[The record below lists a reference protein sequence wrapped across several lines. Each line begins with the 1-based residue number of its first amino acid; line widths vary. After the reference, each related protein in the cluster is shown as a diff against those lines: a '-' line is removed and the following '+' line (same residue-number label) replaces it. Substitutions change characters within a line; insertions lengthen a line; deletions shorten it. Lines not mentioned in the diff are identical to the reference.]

1 MVSLSPQTDDAGALD
16 HPFGPPTEADPL
28 QMDMG
33 LDRTLGTSVQDLQ
46 HTIHALRDTIAR
58 QDQAIARMQ
67 HLAQRDPL
75 TDLPNRSVLIQNAKQ
90 AIAQATAGHRP
101 LAEMVLD
108 LDRFKNINDS
118 LGHRVGDALLTALAT
133 RFRSSVRERDTV
145 SRLSGDEFMLV
156 LPNTDA
162 AGAALV
168 AQKLI
173 ARTLPAFKVTQQELS
188 ITPSIG
194 IAMFP
199 ADAED
204 FDALA
209 QCAEAAMCH
218 AKRGGHGTYRFFTR
232 DMQADTA
239 RALRIENALRRAL
252 EHGQLQLYY
261 QPLID
266 LQSGRVIGAEAL
278 LRWHHTELGAIAP
291 AEFIPVAEAS
301 GLVSAIGEWALR
313 SAVRQL
319 RTWMDAGLP
328 ALSMAV
334 NLSAAQFHHAGLPA
348 LASEILDQAGL
359 SPEHLE
365 LELTE
370 GVAMEDPQRAMA
382 VMADLH
388 ARGIRVSIDDF
399 GTGYSSLSYLKRFR
413 AHKLK
418 IDQSFV
424 RDISDDPDDKAIVG
438 AIIHMASSL
447 GLRTIA
453 EGVETESQLAFLRQQ
468 GCDEA
473 QGYLFSRPLAPA
485 LFEAFVRDL
494 QDHP

>member
-1 MVSLSPQTDDAGALD
+1 MTDDDGAPD
-16 HPFGPPTEADPL
+16 HPFAPRTEAGQLP
-28 QMDMG
+28 MDIA
-33 LDRTLGTSVQDLQ
+33 LDRTATDSAEDLR
-46 HTIHALRDTIAR
+46 HTINVLRDRIAE
-58 QDQAIARMQ
+58 QDQAIA
-67 HLAQRDPL
+67 HLRHIAQLDPL
-75 TDLPNRSVLIQNAKQ
+75 TDLPHRSVLTESAPQT
-90 AIAQATAGHRP
+90 IAQAAAGHRP
-101 LAEMVLD
+101 LAVMVLD

-118 LGHRVGDALLTALAT
+118 LGHRVGDALLSALAM
-133 RFRSSVRERDTV
+133 RFRSSVRERDML
-145 SRLSGDEFMLV
+145 SRLSGDEFMLI
-156 LPNTDA
+156 LPDTDA

-173 ARTLPAFKVTQQELS
+173 ASTLPAVKIAHQELS
-188 ITPSIG
+188 VTPSIG

-199 ADAED
+199 DDGED
-204 FDALA
+204 FDTLA
-209 QCAEAAMCH
+209 QCADAAMCR
-218 AKRGGHGTYRFFTR
+218 AKRGGHGTYRFFTQ
-232 DMQADTA
+232 DMRVAAA
-239 RALRIENALRRAL
+239 RTLQIENALRRAL

-278 LRWHHTELGAIAP
+278 LRWQHTELGAVAP

-313 SAVRQL
+313 NAVRQL
-319 RTWMDAGLP
+319 RIWIDAGLP

-334 NLSAAQFHHAGLPA
+334 NLSAAQFHHADLPA
-348 LASEILDQAGL
+348 LASEILAGAGL
-359 SPEHLE
+359 SAEHLE

-370 GVAMEDPQRAMA
+370 GAAMQDPQRAIA

-424 RDISDDPDDKAIVG
+424 RDISEDPDDKAIVG
-438 AIIHMASSL
+438 AIIHMANSL

-453 EGVETESQLAFLRQQ
+453 EGVETEAQLAFLRQQ

>member
-1 MVSLSPQTDDAGALD
+1 MSPSHAADDAGTPD
-16 HPFGPPTEADPL
+16 HPFAPQTEADQL
-28 QMDMG
+28 LMDIA
-33 LDRTLGTSVQDLQ
+33 LDRTTADSAEDLQ
-46 HTIHALRDTIAR
+46 HIIDALRDRIAR
-58 QDQAIARMQ
+58 QDHAIARML
-67 HLAQRDPL
+67 HLAQFDPL
-75 TDLPNRSVLIQNAKQ
+75 TDLPNRSVLAQNARQ
-90 AIAQATAGHRP
+90 AIAQAAAGHRP
-101 LAEMVLD
+101 LALMVLD

-118 LGHRVGDALLTALAT
+118 LGHRVGDALLTALAA

-156 LPNTDA
+156 LPDTDA

-173 ARTLPAFKVTQQELS
+173 ARTLPAVTITQQELS
-188 ITPSIG
+188 VTPSIG

-199 ADAED
+199 ADGKD
-204 FDALA
+204 FDTLA
-209 QCAEAAMCH
+209 QCADAAMYR
-218 AKRGGHGTYRFFTR
+218 AKRGGHGTYRFFTQE
-232 DMQADTA
+232 MQAEAA
-239 RALRIENALRRAL
+239 RALQIENALRRAL

-278 LRWHHTELGAIAP
+278 LRWHHTELGAVAP

-313 SAVRQL
+313 NAVRQL
-319 RTWMDAGLP
+319 RIWIDAGLP

-334 NLSAAQFHHAGLPA
+334 NLSAAQFHHADLPA
-348 LASEILDQAGL
+348 LASEILNEAGL
-359 SPEHLE
+359 SAEHLE

-370 GVAMEDPQRAMA
+370 GAAMQDPQRAIA

-438 AIIHMASSL
+438 AIIHMANSL

-453 EGVETESQLAFLRQQ
+453 EGVETEAQLAFLRQQ

>member
-1 MVSLSPQTDDAGALD
+1 MSSPPEADDAGTPSRPAE
-16 HPFGPPTEADPL
+16 HQPEASAL
-28 QMDMG
+28 QMDIS
-33 LDRTLGTSVQDLQ
+33 LDRMAAASTEDLQ
-46 HTIHALRDTIAR
+46 HTVDALRDRIAQ

-67 HLAQRDPL
+67 HIAQIDPL
-75 TDLPNRSVLIQNAKQ
+75 TDLPNRSALIQHATQ
-90 AIAQATAGHRP
+90 AIAQAAAGHRP
-101 LAEMVLD
+101 LAVMVLD
-108 LDRFKNINDS
+108 LDRFKNINES
-118 LGHRVGDALLTALAT
+118 LGHRVGDALLSALAA

-156 LPNTDA
+156 LPDTDA

-173 ARTLPAFKVTQQELS
+173 ARALPAIRTTQLELS
-188 ITPSIG
+188 VTPSIG
-194 IAMFP
+194 VAMFP
-199 ADAED
+199 VDGED
-204 FDALA
+204 FDTLT
-209 QCAEAAMCH
+209 QCADAAMYH
-218 AKRGGHGTYRFFTR
+218 AKRGGRGTYRFFTR
-232 DMQADTA
+232 EMQAEAA
-239 RALRIENALRRAL
+239 RALQIENALRRAL
-252 EHGQLQLYY
+252 EHAQLQLYY

-266 LQSGRVIGAEAL
+266 LQSGRVTGAEAL
-278 LRWHHTELGAIAP
+278 LRWYHTELGAVAP

-313 SAVRQL
+313 GAVRQL
-319 RTWMDAGLP
+319 RTWIDAGLP
-328 ALSMAV
+328 ALTMAV
-334 NLSAAQFHHAGLPA
+334 NLSAAQFHHADLPA
-348 LASEILDQAGL
+348 LASRILDEAGL
-359 SPEHLE
+359 SAKHLE

-370 GVAMEDPQRAMA
+370 GAAMQDPQRAIA

-413 AHKLK
+413 AYKLK

-438 AIIHMASSL
+438 AIIHMANSL

-453 EGVETESQLAFLRQQ
+453 EGVETEAQLAFLRQQ